1 MTQTPKSD
9 PRLTAMFDG
18 SPSESNEP
26 LVYPFAESLPDG
38 APEMGQPFQ
47 VADGVY
53 WLRVPLPFL
62 LNHIN
67 LWLLRDGEGW
77 TVVDT
82 GYRSPEVEACWE
94 NVFSGLFGGRPIT
107 RVVVTHYHPDHVG
120 QAGWLVR
127 RFDARLWMTRTEF
140 LYCRMLALDTW
151 EEPPAE
157 AIRFFHEAGVPDDKI
172 HLYRRR
178 SGSAFRQGVSRLP
191 ISVRRIHDGEVLTVD
206 GAEWRVVVGRGH
218 APEHASL
225 WCPERKFLLS
235 GDQVLP
241 RISSNVS
248 VHPTEPAANPLEE
261 WLESCAQFRAL
272 VPNDTL
278 VLPAHNAPFYGLHAR
293 LSALIDGH
301 EQNLDALEALCA
313 APKRATEVFPAL
325 FKRPIGDE
333 QLFLAV
339 GESLAHLNCLIGRGR
354 LVREVGPD
362 GVARYQAAQARA
374 EAAE

>member
-1 MTQTPKSD
+1 MTPPDQD
-9 PRLTAMFDG
+9 PRLTVMFDG
-18 SPSESNEP
+18 SPTESNEK
-26 LVYPFAESLPDG
+26 LVYPFADQLPNG
-38 APEMGQPFQ
+38 APEMGKPVQ

-94 NVFSGLFGGRPIT
+94 NVFSGLFAGNPVT

-120 QAGWLVR
+120 QAGSLVR

-151 EEPPAE
+151 EEPPEE
-157 AIRFFHEAGVPDDKI
+157 AIRFFHEAGVADDKI

-191 ISVRRIHDGEVLTVD
+191 ISVRRIRDGEVLTID
-206 GAEWRVVVGRGH
+206 GSEWFVVVGRGH

-225 WCPERKFLLS
+225 WCPERKLLLS

-261 WLESCAQFRAL
+261 WLESCAHIRTL

-278 VLPAHNAPFYGLHAR
+278 VLPAHNEPFYGLHAR
-293 LSALIDGH
+293 LSALIEGH
-301 EQNLDALEALCA
+301 EENLDALEALCA
-313 APKRATEVFPAL
+313 TPKRATEVFPAL

-354 LVREVGPD
+354 LAREIGPD
-362 GVARYQAAQARA
+362 GVARYTATHARA
-374 EAAE
+374 AAAE